1 LPLQILAADFLLFN
15 GNLMKLDTDIH
26 NTVPNAKAL
35 YPYLSDY
42 WIDQLQLTGFAG
54 ATDKYYPVGASVT
67 ARSDTHPKGGG
78 AAGSNL
84 ETLRKQALDIPNT
97 DIGILNCL
105 YAVDGIHNPDAAL
118 ALSQAVN
125 DWQLNEWLNKEPR
138 LRASIVVPPQYPELA
153 AEEIRRIGNRPE
165 FVQVLL
171 PVRAP
176 QPYGNRNYHP
186 IYKAASECDLKIAI
200 HFGGVPGTPATPTG
214 WPTFYIEEYA
224 GMSSVF
230 QSQILSIISGGILN
244 HFPNLKMIFLESG
257 WTWLPSLMWRFDKD
271 WKGIRR
277 EIPWLTQSPSEYI
290 RKHMRFSLTPTDAPP
305 KSDALLEIIEQI
317 GSEDLILYSS
327 DYPHNHDSTLPSGLP
342 NALIQKIM
350 HKNAQKFYGF

>member
-1 LPLQILAADFLLFN
+1 
-15 GNLMKLDTDIH
+15 MKIDTDIH

-42 WIDQLQLTGFAG
+42 WIDQLQITGFAG

-78 AAGSNL
+78 SAGSNL
-84 ETLRKQALDIPNT
+84 ETLREQALDIPNT

-176 QPYGNRNYHP
+176 LPYGNRNYHP

-224 GMSSVF
+224 GMASVF

-244 HFPNLKMIFLESG
+244 HFPDLKIIFLESG

-350 HKNAQKFYGF
+350 TENAQKFYGF